1 MEFLAKLDENDVQEY
16 NLKKML
22 ERTKDEIEKSRELHR
37 KALLDLKQQYDDFN
51 EFYHNNENNLN
62 AQVNFNRLIINII
75 TNV

>member
-1 MEFLAKLDENDVQEY
+1 
-16 NLKKML
+16 ML

-62 AQVNFNRLIINII
+62 AQVKIFI
-75 TNV
+75 V